1 MLPPAVARSFVMST
15 VDLQPRC
22 QSRAGKTAAQRGTGS
37 PCSGQLMQK
46 ISVNQLRGDLCDR
59 WISMVSA
66 RAWMLKLKNESLA
79 YGSLPG
85 FAVNNSEQKQTL
97 RHYTSVSQ
105 ENPAATLEAPAT
117 PVVEDG
123 KHQGWAQEWK
133 SAGPS

>member
-1 MLPPAVARSFVMST
+1 
-15 VDLQPRC
+15 
-22 QSRAGKTAAQRGTGS
+22 
-37 PCSGQLMQK
+37 
-46 ISVNQLRGDLCDR
+46 
-59 WISMVSA
+59 MVSA

-97 RHYTSVSQ
+97 RHCTSVSQ

-133 SAGPS
+133 STGPS